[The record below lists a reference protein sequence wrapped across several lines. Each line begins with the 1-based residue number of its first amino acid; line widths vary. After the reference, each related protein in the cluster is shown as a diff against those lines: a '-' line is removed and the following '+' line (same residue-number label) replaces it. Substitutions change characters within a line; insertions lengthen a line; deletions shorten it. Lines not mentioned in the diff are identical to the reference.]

1 MMPLGHGMARRQ
13 GKIREARTKTRRQAE
28 LARDEARIRLWE
40 IRQRYRVKVRRNE
53 AEMDTRKAEREKSLN
68 PIVHQTMPSRDWAKT
83 IRNPV
88 NWSAVP
94 RKPKYSGAQ
103 SRERI
108 YGKRFEIWE
117 KKLTQG
123 RAGRIPKVYQE
134 AAQKMTESVAGLRND
149 ITKRVKAKIGER
161 AVAAENA

>member
-68 PIVHQTMPSRDWAKT
+68 PIAHQTMPSRDWAKT

-103 SRERI
+103 KFPERI

-117 KKLTQG
+117 KKLAQD
-123 RAGRIPKVYQE
+123 RAERTPKIYQE

-149 ITKRVKAKIGER
+149 ITKRPKQK
-161 AVAAENA
+161 